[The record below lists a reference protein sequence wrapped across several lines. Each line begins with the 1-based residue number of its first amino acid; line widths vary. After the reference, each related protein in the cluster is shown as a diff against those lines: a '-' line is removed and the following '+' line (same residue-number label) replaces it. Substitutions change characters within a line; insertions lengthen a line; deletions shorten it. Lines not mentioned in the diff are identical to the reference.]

1 LVVATPKVLIVDD
14 SAADRELIAAMLQPA
29 FETLEAVNVEAGLDA
44 FRREHPDCVLLDHHM
59 PGSAGIDGLID
70 FVRARAVVVM
80 VSGSDSEALAAE
92 AIKRGAHDFI
102 RKDRLTKPNLLRT
115 ITRERERR
123 LLENALAATQ
133 QRFDEVAARIQEV
146 LWVRSL
152 DGEFLYLSSAFER
165 IWGRPR
171 TGMTLADWESHVH
184 PEDRG
189 LSKIANESVAAGR
202 EYELEYRIVRPG
214 GGIRRVRSRGY
225 PIFEDGVLTRYGGIT
240 RDISDET
247 QLHQELRLA
256 QKLEAIG
263 QLAAGMAHEINTPAQ
278 YVSDN
283 VAFLTQGFRDLL
295 PLLDS
300 CRELLRRERVAA
312 EVQALRD
319 AAASADLEYL
329 AAELP
334 AALEQ
339 TAAGIGQIAKI
350 VKAMKEFAH
359 PADDIREV
367 NLNQTIETTVTVAKN
382 EWKYVAEVTLDLA
395 PNLALIACNPSEIN
409 QVLLNLI
416 VNAAHA
422 IESAVGPESDDKGE
436 IRIRTTGDDDFVE
449 ISILDNGCGIPE
461 AIRDRIYDPFFT
473 TKEVGKGTGQGLAI
487 SHRIITQRHGGTIRC
502 ESTVGEGTEF
512 IIRLPIGMSSEG
524 RRASDQA
531 ANGDVHG

>member
-1 LVVATPKVLIVDD
+1 MVVAPPKVLIVDD
-14 SAADRELIAAMLQPA
+14 SAADRELIAAMLRPA
-29 FETLEAVNVEAGLDA
+29 FNTLEAVNVETGLDA

-59 PGSAGIDGLID
+59 PGSTGIDGLID

-102 RKDRLTKPNLLRT
+102 RKDRLTKPTLLRT

-123 LLENALAATQ
+123 LLESALDATQ
-133 QRFDEVAARIQEV
+133 QRFDEVAARIHEV

-152 DGEFLYLSSAFER
+152 DGEFLYLSPAFER
-165 IWGRPR
+165 IWGRAR
-171 TGMTLADWESHVH
+171 TGMTLAEWEGHVH
-184 PEDRG
+184 PEDRELG
-189 LSKIANESVAAGR
+189 KIATESFAAGR
-202 EYELEYRIVRPG
+202 EYELEYRIVRPD
-214 GGIRRVRSRGY
+214 GGIRRVRNRGY
-225 PIFEDGVLTRYGGIT
+225 PIFEDGVLTRYCGIT

-247 QLHQELRLA
+247 RLHQELRLA

-283 VAFLTQGFRDLL
+283 VTFLSQAFRDLL

-300 CRELLRRERVAA
+300 CRELLRRERVSA
-312 EVQALRD
+312 EIETLRD
-319 AAASADLEYL
+319 AAASADLDYL
-329 AAELP
+329 ATELP

-395 PNLALIACNPSEIN
+395 PDLVPIACNPSEIN

-422 IESAVGPESDDKGE
+422 IESTGSREAEKKGE
-436 IRIRTTGDDDFVE
+436 IRIRTTGAEDYVE
-449 ISILDNGCGIPE
+449 ISILDNGCGIPA
-461 AIRDRIYDPFFT
+461 AIRERIYDPFFT

-487 SHRIITQRHGGTIRC
+487 SHRIITERHGGTIRC

-512 IIRLPIGMSSEG
+512 VIRLPVGTASEAH
-524 RRASDQA
+524 RTPDR
-531 ANGDVHG
+531 